1 MSKTEIQD
9 GPKRPRV
16 LYRQAYSTP
25 NPVIKYGESCTVPD
39 QDYDVGD
46 LLRRFSNGQRLS
58 VNERPI
64 NFLQEGDADE
74 DFSNIQPQCDDIVD
88 VIEYQEETAARK
100 AALKERRE
108 AKREKAAKE
117 AAVKKNPEPSP
128 KPEDTASEQN
138 KPE

>member
-1 MSKTEIQD
+1 MSKAEIQD

-16 LYRQAYSTP
+16 LYRQAYATS
-25 NPVIKYGESCTVPD
+25 NPVIDYGVSCTVPD

-64 NFLQEGDADE
+64 NFLQDGDADE

-88 VIEYQEETAARK
+88 VLEYQEETAARK

-117 AAVKKNPEPSP
+117 AADKKNLKDSP
-128 KPEDTASEQN
+128 KTGSTASEEE
-138 KPE
+138 KS